1 LGIENVQK
9 FKNINIQDVVYI
21 SSTNWDNSLVDT
33 THISIIG
40 NIMYTNYAIWLIIV
54 SVILLLAMIGC
65 IVITIKQRE

>member
-1 LGIENVQK
+1 LGIEDVQK
-9 FKNINIQDVVYI
+9 FKYINIQDVVYI

>member
-1 LGIENVQK
+1 LGIEDVQK
-9 FKNINIQDVVYI
+9 FKYINIQDVVYI
-21 SSTNWDNSLVDT
+21 SSTNWDNSLVDA